1 MTHPQREVIV
11 IAATNTRKT
20 HETGQSR
27 FKCQHTHSR
36 RKLQFHN
43 LYIRLQVAITKHS
56 PVKFSTLN
64 FSRHICGCRG
74 LHLCQLH
81 TETGK
86 AAASKLSC
94 KRKKK
99 ISLCSL
105 FCYYFMSS
113 SQGDLSTSFP
123 STVPVLSLASLA
135 SLPFAPFATSVCR
148 MSRNIALI
156 FLFHQLP
163 VISLL
168 TSPPP
173 AQKRQKDVFGE
184 VQLDVSSQGF

>member
-27 FKCQHTHSR
+27 FKCQHTRSR

-74 LHLCQLH
+74 LRLCQLH

-86 AAASKLSC
+86 TAASKLSC

-99 ISLCSL
+99 FHCVRCFVIILCLHHRETSLPPFHLL
-105 FCYYFMSS
+105 FP
-113 SQGDLSTSFP
+113 SFP
-123 STVPVLSLASLA
+123 WRVLRLCLL
-135 SLPFAPFATSVCR
+135 LP
-148 MSRNIALI
+148 L
-156 FLFHQLP
+156 LP
-163 VISLL
+163 VFVGCHA
-168 TSPPP
+168 T
-173 AQKRQKDVFGE
+173 
-184 VQLDVSSQGF
+184 